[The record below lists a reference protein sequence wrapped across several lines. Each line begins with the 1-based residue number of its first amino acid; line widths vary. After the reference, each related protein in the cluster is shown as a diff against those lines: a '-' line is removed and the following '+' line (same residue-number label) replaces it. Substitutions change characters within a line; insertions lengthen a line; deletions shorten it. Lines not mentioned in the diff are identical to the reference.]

1 MRILITLS
9 ILFYFSIHLFAQRE
23 IVSNSNF
30 NKEVY
35 FSWGYNKEWYAKSDI
50 HVKQAELGNDYYFI
64 NTIAHDKPGWTSGIL
79 NKALT
84 IPQYNYRL
92 GWRYNNSSAIE
103 LNFDHTKYQ
112 VSEFQKLHVKG
123 IINNKEIDT
132 LMDNAGK
139 KVLDYQLN
147 NGANFFLFNWVK
159 FFPLKTFGKYL
170 DIIFVSKQ
178 GLGFVYPHV
187 ENTIFGV
194 SNIPRFQFG
203 GFDIGYE
210 AGVNIRIFKYFFIEY
225 TNKVDYAWYRKLKVS
240 KGFIDQKLATFEVIL
255 LGGFNIPLVK
265 K

>member
-1 MRILITLS
+1 MRFIITFS
-9 ILFYFSIHLFAQRE
+9 VLFYCSIHLFAQQDLATTIKSNRE
-23 IVSNSNF
+23 I
-30 NKEVY
+30 Y

-50 HVKQAELGNDYYFI
+50 HITQADLGNDYFFL
-64 NTIAHDKPGWTSGIL
+64 NTIAHDKPGWTSGIF

-123 IINNKEIDT
+123 SINNRPVDT
-132 LMDNAGK
+132 LIDNAGK

-159 FFPLKTFGKYL
+159 FLPIKLIGKH
-170 DIIFVSKQ
+170 INIMFVSKQ
-178 GLGFVYPHV
+178 GVGFVYPHV

-194 SNIPRFQFG
+194 SNTPHFQFG

-210 AGVNIRIFKYFFIEY
+210 AGVNIRFFKYFFLEY
-225 TNKVDYAWYRKLKVS
+225 TNKVDYAWYRNLK
-240 KGFIDQKLATFEVIL
+240 IDRGTIEQNLWTYEIIL
-255 LGGFNIPLVK
+255 LAGFNIPLAQK
-265 K
+265 